1 MTKLIFASKNK
12 GKIHEFREFLSPFG
26 VEVISLNDLD
36 NVPEIDENGLTFSDN
51 ATIKAKTIAAAYQLP
66 VVADDSGL
74 SVDVLNGAPGVH
86 SARYAGDHDDL
97 ANNEKLL
104 TELANVEKENR
115 TATFHTVIVGLKPT
129 GEKIEADGAVT
140 GSILFQE
147 QGTDG
152 FGYDPLFY
160 YEPLH
165 KSFAELTATEKNNI
179 SHRGNALR
187 KFMTLFKDWWED

>member
-1 MTKLIFASKNK
+1 MTKLIFASKNN
-12 GKIHEFREFLSPFG
+12 GKIREFREFLSPFG
-26 VEVISLNDLD
+26 VEVISLNDLED
-36 NVPEIDENGLTFSDN
+36 VPEIDENGSNFLDN
-51 ATIKAKTIAAAYQLP
+51 ATIKAKTISDTYHLP

-74 SVDVLNGAPGVH
+74 SVDALNGAPGVH

-97 ANNEKLL
+97 ANNKKLL
-104 TELANVEKENR
+104 SELTNVKKPDR

-129 GEKIEADGAVT
+129 GEKIVADGSVN
-140 GSILFQE
+140 GSILFEE

-165 KSFAELTATEKNNI
+165 KSFAELTATEKNSV

-187 KFMTLFKDWWED
+187 QFIVLFKDWWGD